1 MLKAGLRI
9 LALRK
14 ISALRPAATRA
25 SPAPIAAWTAIAFL
39 SFACSKLLGW
49 PRRTG
54 LLGSGTHFGRRDIRV
69 TRRSFDRFRSAL
81 FGRTLA
87 GPILSTITPAVAPTI
102 ASADGPVVFDRVD
115 IFAMFLEEIR
125 YVQESVALKP
135 QIHKCGLH
143 SGKHAR
149 DTPFMD
155 AARQRV
161 FLAALE
167 IDLN

>member
-1 MLKAGLRI
+1 MLNPGLRI

-14 ISALRPAATRA
+14 IAALGPAAPRA
-25 SPAPIAAWTAIAFL
+25 SPAPVAAWTAIAFL
-39 SFACSKLLGW
+39 AFACSKLLG
-49 PRRTG
+49 RSRCTG
-54 LLGSGTHFGRRDIRV
+54 LLRSGSHFGGRDVRLA
-69 TRRSFDRFRSAL
+69 RRSFDRFRNAL

-87 GPILSTITPAVAPTI
+87 RPILSTITPAIAPAVAP
-102 ASADGPVVFDRVD
+102 AGGPVVFDRID
-115 IFAMFLEEIR
+115 IFAMFFEEIR
-125 YVQESVALKP
+125 YVQEGVALEP
-135 QIHKCGLH
+135 QVHKCGLH

>member
-1 MLKAGLRI
+1 MLHAGLRI

-14 ISALRPAATRA
+14 IAALRPAPPRA
-25 SPAPIAAWTAIAFL
+25 SPAPVATRTPIAFL
-39 SFACSKLLGW
+39 AFACSKLLGR
-49 PRRTG
+49 PRGAG
-54 LLGSGTHFGRRDIRV
+54 LLGSGSHFGRRNVRLAG
-69 TRRSFDRFRSAL
+69 RSFYRFRHTL

-87 GPILSTITPAVAPTI
+87 WPILSTIAPGIAPAE
-102 ASADGPVVFDRVD
+102 GPFVFDRID
-115 IFAMFLEEIR
+115 IFTMFFEEIR
-125 YVQESVALKP
+125 YVQEGVALKP
-135 QIHKCGLH
+135 QVHKCGLH

-155 AARQRV
+155 AACQRV